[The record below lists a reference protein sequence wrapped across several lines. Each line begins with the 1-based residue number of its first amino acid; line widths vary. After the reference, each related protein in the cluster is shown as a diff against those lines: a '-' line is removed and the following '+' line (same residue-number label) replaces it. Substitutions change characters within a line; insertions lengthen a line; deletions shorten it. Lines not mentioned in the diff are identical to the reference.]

1 MVAQFRELSDS
12 QWQVIQEF
20 LPVRRKR
27 RLDLRQVVNAIFW
40 IVRTGTQWRNLDRS
54 YPKWTAVYRYFYI
67 WSNDGTWETINV
79 ALNIIERQRQER
91 EPTPSLTC
99 VDSQSVKLAPMIF
112 EDKGLD
118 GNKKVNG
125 RRRQVMAD
133 TLGLVWA
140 VVVHA
145 ANLSD
150 TIMGCELFKRVKER
164 LVRLKKI
171 LVDAGYKG
179 TFIETALKELGVEA
193 EVPSR
198 PPTEQG
204 FVPVAKR
211 WVSERTFGWFNFFR
225 RLSKDYEHTTTSAET
240 MILIANC
247 TIILQRIDCPII

>member
-125 RRRQVMAD
+125 RRR
-133 TLGLVWA
+133 
-140 VVVHA
+140 
-145 ANLSD
+145 
-150 TIMGCELFKRVKER
+150 
-164 LVRLKKI
+164 
-171 LVDAGYKG
+171 
-179 TFIETALKELGVEA
+179 
-193 EVPSR
+193 
-198 PPTEQG
+198 
-204 FVPVAKR
+204 
-211 WVSERTFGWFNFFR
+211 
-225 RLSKDYEHTTTSAET
+225 
-240 MILIANC
+240 
-247 TIILQRIDCPII
+247 